1 MKTIVTLNR
10 IFISG
15 FKNLFKINIIFSKII
30 ALLGNSGIGKTNLIQ
45 AISFIFA
52 FIKASKEER
61 SLML

>member
-30 ALLGNSGIGKTNLIQ
+30 ALLGNSGIGKTNLI
-45 AISFIFA
+45 
-52 FIKASKEER
+52 
-61 SLML
+61 